1 MIGQEESE
9 QQISSKRQEGE
20 DEDEYYDRK
29 LREIQAKI
37 DAGEKLTYEE
47 VSSAKQSD
55 LDSQLAKADYM
66 KYLEQLGQMKAPGSE
81 SEDFKQSQGAD
92 SQEIDS
98 EQYYQQ
104 MEYLRFREQ
113 IHSQLVGMKEKYGG
127 SPGLKEGEQDLRRI
141 KSDGERRA
149 QQGGEEVYGDTE
161 DSDQISLHHDYMRN
175 NFMGAGGRIPQ
186 DYRSNN
192 DIPVMNF

>member
-1 MIGQEESE
+1 LIGQEESE
-9 QQISSKRQEGE
+9 QQTSKRQEGE
-20 DEDEYYDRK
+20 DEEEYYERK
-29 LREIQAKI
+29 LREIQQRI

-81 SEDFKQSQGAD
+81 SEDFKQSQGVD

-104 MEYLRFREQ
+104 MEYLRFRDQ
-113 IHSQLVGMKEKYGG
+113 IHSQLVGLKEKYSG
-127 SPGLKEGEQDLRRI
+127 SPDLKQGERDMRRI
-141 KSDGERRA
+141 KSDGERGDK
-149 QQGGEEVYGDTE
+149 QGMEEHYGDTE
-161 DSDQISLHHDYMRN
+161 DSDQISLHHDYMR
-175 NFMGAGGRIPQ
+175 GVIGGGKNQQ
-186 DYRSNN
+186 DYRSSN
-192 DIPVMNF
+192 DIPVR